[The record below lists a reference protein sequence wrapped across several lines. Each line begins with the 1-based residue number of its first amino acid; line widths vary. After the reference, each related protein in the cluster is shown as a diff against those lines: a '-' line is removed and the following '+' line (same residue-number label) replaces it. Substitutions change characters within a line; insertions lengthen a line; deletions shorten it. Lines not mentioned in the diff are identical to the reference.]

1 MMVIPK
7 HSPLRRALIFFV
19 LAFAITWIVWVPRAI
34 NPGGFF
40 DSGFGEVLGTVWSYG
55 PALAAI
61 AAALITAGRQGLREL
76 GGRLRTWRVGW
87 VWYLVAILAPLVLAA
102 LAGVTNLALGGTFG
116 EAISDV
122 FDEGILAA
130 LPLFLA
136 LCLTDG
142 LGEETGWRGFA
153 LPRLLEVNGAVV
165 ASIVLGVIWAAWHL
179 PLFWIEGA
187 SLFETSILILF
198 LRLPAT
204 SIMFT
209 WLYQRTQGSLLLAI
223 IFHAALNLFAAGPS
237 PDSNR
242 LAWIGVGVHWVV
254 ALLLIPQVARQHARS
269 RIITAAPQT
278 EPPV

>member
-1 MMVIPK
+1 MLVIPK
-7 HSPLRRALIFFV
+7 HTPLRRAVIFFV

-40 DSGFGEVLGTVWSYG
+40 DSGSGEVLGTVWSYG

-61 AAALITAGRQGLREL
+61 GAALITAGRPGLREL
-76 GGRLRTWRVGW
+76 GGRLGTWRVGW
-87 VWYLVAILAPLVLAA
+87 VWYLVAVLGPLALLALIGLVDVVLGGSFGDAWASYDSVLA
-102 LAGVTNLALGGTFG
+102 V
-116 EAISDV
+116 V
-122 FDEGILAA
+122 
-130 LPLFLA
+130 PVFLA

-153 LPRLLEVNGAVV
+153 LPRLLEVDGAVL

-179 PLFWIEGA
+179 PLFWTEGA
-187 SLFETSILILF
+187 PLFETSILILF

-209 WLYQRTQGSLLLAI
+209 WLYQRTKGSLLLAI
-223 IFHAALNLFAAGPS
+223 FFHAALNLFAAGPS

-242 LAWIGVGVHWVV
+242 VAWIGVAVHWVV
-254 ALLLIPQVARQHARS
+254 ALLLIPQVRRQHARS
-269 RIITAAPQT
+269 RIITAVPQAG
-278 EPPV
+278 PPV